1 MPVPSGTWPSASI
14 GSRRFRRE
22 DSILIRRL
30 AYVAFFLEVGLLLL
44 VLPWSGFWETNYF
57 AASPLIRRI
66 VTNNF
71 VRGGVS
77 GLGIVN
83 LAVGFI
89 ELFVV
94 LSSRDR
100 SGVSLGDRAGRSL

>member
-1 MPVPSGTWPSASI
+1 MRG
-14 GSRRFRRE
+14 
-22 DSILIRRL
+22 
-30 AYVAFFLEVGLLLL
+30 
-44 VLPWSGFWETNYF
+44 
-57 AASPLIRRI
+57 I